1 MEPTIIRIEIQSPL
15 IDMPYNE
22 GNAEFEINTNIILQ
36 QAVVT
41 PETIAVLISKALKAH
56 IEMIFTDHLNLNL
69 IEMEVPNDR

>member
-1 MEPTIIRIEIQSPL
+1 MSACPEGGH
-15 IDMPYNE
+15 E